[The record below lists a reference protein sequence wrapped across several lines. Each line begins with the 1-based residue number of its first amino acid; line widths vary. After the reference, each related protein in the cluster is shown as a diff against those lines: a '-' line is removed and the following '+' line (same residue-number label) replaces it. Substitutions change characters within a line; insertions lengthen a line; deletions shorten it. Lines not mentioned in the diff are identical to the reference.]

1 MALEG
6 AAGVARVVWG
16 GERRGSFRTRRGP
29 AEVGNGVCG
38 DVRAGETLAIVGESG
53 SGKSVSVMSL
63 LGLVPS
69 PPAQITG
76 SAVFEG
82 RELIGMS
89 RSELR
94 SVRGPG
100 IGMVFPDP
108 MPSLNPVLPIG
119 RQIPETLALGR
130 ATCRERVGQNV

>member
-1 MALEG
+1 
-6 AAGVARVVWG
+6 
-16 GERRGSFRTRRGP
+16 
-29 AEVGNGVCG
+29 
-38 DVRAGETLAIVGESG
+38 
-53 SGKSVSVMSL
+53 MSL

-100 IGMVFPDP
+100 IGMVFQDP
-108 MPSLNPVLPIG
+108 MKSLNPVLNIG
-119 RQIPETLALGR
+119 RQIMESPKAHMGMRGAAADDRAAGLLKITGVPPPRARLGSYHQ
-130 ATCRERVGQNV
+130 ER

>member
-1 MALEG
+1 MGGTSSSDASALAG
-6 AAGVARVVWG
+6 ATDDAPGLSVRDLRV
-16 GERRGSFRTRRGP
+16 SFRTGRGP
-29 AEVGNGVCG
+29 AEVVNGVSW

-89 RSELR
+89 RSELP

-100 IGMVFPDP
+100 IGMVFPYPVKSLDP
-108 MPSLNPVLPIG
+108 VPTI
-119 RQIPETLALGR
+119 RRHIPE
-130 ATCRERVGQNV
+130 

>member
-1 MALEG
+1 MSVTSSSDASALAG
-6 AAGVARVVWG
+6 ATDDAPVLSVRDLRV
-16 GERRGSFRTRRGP
+16 SFRTRRGP
-29 AEVGNGVCG
+29 AEVVNGVSW

-100 IGMVFPDP
+100 IGLVFPAPRTDA
-108 MPSLNPVLPIG
+108 
-119 RQIPETLALGR
+119 R
-130 ATCRERVGQNV
+130 RVGKGGVSTVRCWWTPEH